1 MSKKFVLRPNRG
13 GQGREGG
20 FSDDQQDKLLPTK
33 SMFGRNSGPP
43 PLVVS
48 WRSLARLAKV
58 GQLFHRPSIA
68 AQQALLQV
76 VEWFLQLHDLAE
88 IWGLNTISEVL

>member
-1 MSKKFVLRPNRG
+1 MS
-13 GQGREGG
+13 G
-20 FSDDQQDKLLPTK
+20 FPCV
-33 SMFGRNSGPP
+33 FGKNLGSP

-76 VEWFLQLHDLAE
+76 VEWFLQLHDLTE
-88 IWGLNTISEVL
+88 IWGFNTISEVL